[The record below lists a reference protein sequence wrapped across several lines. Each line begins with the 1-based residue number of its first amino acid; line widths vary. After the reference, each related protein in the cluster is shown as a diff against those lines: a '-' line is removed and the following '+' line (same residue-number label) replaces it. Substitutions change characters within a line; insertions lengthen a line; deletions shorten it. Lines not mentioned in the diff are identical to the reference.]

1 MPRMVDSARHR
12 DYARRMQRASPP
24 LVTRFALPSRGAVLV
39 IAALTVGLGLGAC
52 RKGELVAN
60 MDYDDPKQAIADMDD
75 AKRDAWVM
83 PDKVVRALPIASKDS
98 IVADIGAGS
107 GYFSRRLAREVPG
120 GTVYAVDVDD
130 EFRGFIEQNRESWGT
145 PNIEPHLAFYDDP
158 ALPEHGVDLVFVS
171 NTYPYLRSR
180 VSYFRKVASALK
192 PGGHL
197 VVINFKPDA
206 QAPDN
211 TAPAPQFR
219 TPRETVISELAQAGF
234 ALTREET
241 FLPYQYFLIF
251 QHGAAKATA
260 TP

>member
-1 MPRMVDSARHR
+1 
-12 DYARRMQRASPP
+12 MQRASPT
-24 LVTRFALPSRGAVLV
+24 VVIAVL
-39 IAALTVGLGLGAC
+39 TVCLGLGAC
-52 RKGELVAN
+52 RKDELVAN
-60 MDYDDPKQAIADMDD
+60 MDYDDPKKAIAEMDD

-83 PDKVVRALPIASKDS
+83 PDKVVRSLPIAGKDA

-158 ALPEHGVDLVFVS
+158 ALPEKGIDLVFVS

-180 VSYFRKVASALK
+180 VSYFKKIAGALK

-219 TPRETVISELAQAGF
+219 TPRETVISELSQAGF

-251 QHGAAKATA
+251 QQAGAAKAA
-260 TP
+260 AQP